1 MARSVGWW
9 AEPLMIGKPKP
20 GLDVIA
26 RASLTP
32 RVSTLHALIAWHFAA
47 FAYPELRITSATPQS
62 PYTRT
67 PIAHASLSILPLPL
81 PSNTHHGRQR
91 ETTLSGRLAA
101 QRGSAGNQVA
111 L

>member
-1 MARSVGWW
+1 
-9 AEPLMIGKPKP
+9 MIGKPKP
-20 GLDVIA
+20 SLDVIV

-32 RVSTLHALIAWHFAA
+32 RVLTLHALIAWHCAA

-67 PIAHASLSILPLPL
+67 QIAQASLSILPLPL
-81 PSNTHHGRQR
+81 LSNKHHERQR
-91 ETTLSGRLAA
+91 ETTLPGRLAA
-101 QRGSAGNQVA
+101 QRGPTGNQVA